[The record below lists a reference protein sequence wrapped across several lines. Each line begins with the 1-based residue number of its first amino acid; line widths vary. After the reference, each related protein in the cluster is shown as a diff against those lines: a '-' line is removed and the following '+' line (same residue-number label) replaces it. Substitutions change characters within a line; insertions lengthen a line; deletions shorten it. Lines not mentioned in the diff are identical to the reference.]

1 MPPHN
6 LPLAVFPHPDIRE
19 AKFFTERL
27 AIFVFACLMVI
38 SIANH
43 QVLAVHVRFKGHTTR
58 TGERLGLL
66 LHVSE
71 SAFLI
76 ENDTVGHGVGKVV
89 GPDSFQEIP
98 IFGGVN
104 YAPLFREL
112 RDLCL
117 LYTSDAADE

>member
-43 QVLAVHVRFKGHTTR
+43 QVLAVHVRFKGHTPLDRATNPINSNASAEIADLLR
-58 TGERLGLL
+58 KHGGKTGAELKA
-66 LHVSE
+66 E
-71 SAFLI
+71 
-76 ENDTVGHGVGKVV
+76 GK
-89 GPDSFQEIP
+89 
-98 IFGGVN
+98 
-104 YAPLFREL
+104 
-112 RDLCL
+112 
-117 LYTSDAADE
+117 